1 VAVLLGDVAGKG
13 VVAALL
19 MAKLSAD
26 ARSCMLTEPNPAA
39 AVTKLN
45 SLMAQS
51 GIGDRF
57 VTLVAAILDPGS
69 HTVTLV
75 NAGHPSPLIYRR
87 ATRTVAEAISKEVA
101 GFPLGV
107 EGDFAYTSCQVGLG
121 PGDSILAFTDGV
133 TEAMDGNNVELELK
147 GVYAAVQG
155 EAYSPRELGERVVQV
170 VKQFAAGRSQHD
182 DIALVSFGRAS

>member
-1 VAVLLGDVAGKG
+1 
-13 VVAALL
+13 
-19 MAKLSAD
+19 
-26 ARSCMLTEPNPAA
+26 
-39 AVTKLN
+39 
-45 SLMAQS
+45 
-51 GIGDRF
+51 
-57 VTLVAAILDPGS
+57 
-69 HTVTLV
+69 
-75 NAGHPSPLIYRR
+75 
-87 ATRTVAEAISKEVA
+87 
-101 GFPLGV
+101 
-107 EGDFAYTSCQVGLG
+107 LG